1 MFHKIQTCPGTK
13 AKASSKKPAQ
23 KDEAAEEESE
33 DGSVEI
39 VDLEDWQS
47 VGSSDEDRRKKSGG
61 KCGKG
66 AGSNQKRK
74 ASKVSAEAKA
84 TAKKENS
91 STVTLAKKLQKV
103 FDPVCKEARKA
114 LRAAACTEEFK
125 DEAKA
130 ALSVLKE
137 CNAVVKKHAQATA
150 EGKILASLT
159 MTLADGKELAK
170 AVKDKAEAILQF
182 DKCVNQM
189 GDEGL
194 AKVAERAK
202 ARAEAKDVE

>member
-1 MFHKIQTCPGTK
+1 MFHNIQTCPGPK
-13 AKASSKKPAQ
+13 AKAASSKKPAQ
-23 KDEAAEEESE
+23 KDEGDDQENEE
-33 DGSVEI
+33 GSVE
-39 VDLEDWQS
+39 VLDLEDWQS
-47 VGSSDEDRRKKSGG
+47 VGSSESDRKKSRGT
-61 KCGKG
+61 CGKG

-91 STVTLAKKLQKV
+91 STVTSAKKLQKV

-125 DEAKA
+125 EEAKA

-137 CNAVVKKHAQATA
+137 VNAVVKKHAQATA
-150 EGKILASLT
+150 DGKILASLT